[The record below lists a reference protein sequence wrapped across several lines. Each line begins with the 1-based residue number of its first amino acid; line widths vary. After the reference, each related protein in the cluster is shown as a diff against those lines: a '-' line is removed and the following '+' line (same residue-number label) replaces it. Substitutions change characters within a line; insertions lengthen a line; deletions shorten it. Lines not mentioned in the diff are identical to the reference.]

1 MRSPFSAES
10 DAIVRRLPEAV
21 WQKLQGSR
29 LFLTGGT
36 GWFGRN
42 LLETIVHANAL
53 LGTRIDV
60 VALSRN
66 PGQFAKAAPHL
77 TNAPGIVLHAGNI
90 LDFSFPSG
98 HFSHVLHAATTSA
111 QETSAGEP
119 PLAKFDTLV
128 GGTRRVLEFAK
139 ACGTSNLLF
148 TSSGVAGAQAPDGRL
163 IREDH
168 SGAPATTDPAT
179 ALGQG
184 KRAAEFLCAC
194 YGEQYGW
201 NTSIARC
208 FSFVGPYMPLD
219 LHYAI
224 GNFIRAALSNH
235 PIVVKSDGTPVRS
248 YLYTGDLVVWLL
260 TLLVREGRP
269 RIYNVGSDQSISIGT
284 LAGLVRD
291 ELNPG
296 LEVRILGQAG
306 LSVGNP
312 VRNYYVPNIDRARTE
327 LALDVWT
334 NLGNAL
340 RLTAA
345 HASARE
351 LQSSNC

>member
-1 MRSPFSAES
+1 MHSPFPAES
-10 DAIVRRLPEAV
+10 DAIVRRVPEAV

-42 LLETIVHANAL
+42 LLETIVHANTL
-53 LGTRIDV
+53 LDTRIDV
-60 VALSRN
+60 VVLSRN

-77 TNAPGIVLHAGNI
+77 SKSPSITLHAGNV
-90 LDFSFPSG
+90 LDFNFPSG

-139 ACGTSNLLF
+139 ASSASNLLF
-148 TSSGVAGAQAPDGRL
+148 TSSGVAGAQAPDGGP
-163 IREDH
+163 ISEDFP
-168 SGAPATTDPAT
+168 GAPMTTDPET

-224 GNFIRAALSNH
+224 GNFILAAHSNR
-235 PIVVKSDGTPVRS
+235 PIVVKGDGTPVRS

-260 TLLVREGRP
+260 TLLAREGRP
-269 RIYNVGSDQSISIGT
+269 RIYNVGSDQGISIGA

-291 ELNPG
+291 KLNPA
-296 LEVRILGQAG
+296 LEVRILGQSG

-312 VRNYYVPNIDRARTE
+312 MRNYYVPNIDRARAE
-327 LALDVWT
+327 LALGVWT
-334 NLGNAL
+334 NLGNAMQ
-340 RLTAA
+340 LTAA
-345 HASARE
+345 HESVRE

>member
-1 MRSPFSAES
+1 
-10 DAIVRRLPEAV
+10 
-21 WQKLQGSR
+21 
-29 LFLTGGT
+29 
-36 GWFGRN
+36 
-42 LLETIVHANAL
+42 
-53 LGTRIDV
+53 
-60 VALSRN
+60 
-66 PGQFAKAAPHL
+66 L

-119 PLAKFDTLV
+119 PLAKFDMLV

-139 ACGTSNLLF
+139 ACGALNLLF
-148 TSSGVAGAQAPDGRL
+148 TSSGVASEQAPDGGL
-163 IREDH
+163 IRENH

-219 LHYAI
+219 LQYAI
-224 GNFIRAALSNH
+224 GNFIRAALSNR
-235 PIVVKSDGTPVRS
+235 PIVVKGDGTPVRS

-269 RIYNVGSDQSISIGT
+269 RIYNVGSDQGISIGN
-284 LAGLVRD
+284 LAALVRD
-291 ELNPG
+291 ELNPA
-296 LEVRILGQAG
+296 LEVHILGQAG

-312 VRNYYVPNIDRARTE
+312 LRNYYVPNIDRARAE

-334 NLGNAL
+334 NPSNAL

-345 HASARE
+345 HESARE
-351 LQSSNC
+351 LQSSNR

>member
-1 MRSPFSAES
+1 MRSPFLGDN
-10 DAIVRRLPEAV
+10 DAIVRRVPETV

-42 LLETIVHANAL
+42 LLETVAHANAL
-53 LGTRIDV
+53 LGTGIEV
-60 VALSRN
+60 VVLSRD
-66 PGQFAKAAPHL
+66 PARFAKAAPHL
-77 TNAPGIVLHAGNI
+77 AGAPGMALHAGDVR
-90 LDFSFPSG
+90 DFSFPSG

-128 GGTRRVLEFAK
+128 GGTRRVLDFAR
-139 ACGTSNLLF
+139 ACGASNLLF
-148 TSSGVAGAQAPDGRL
+148 TSSGVAGAQPPDGGP
-163 IREDH
+163 IREDYP
-168 SGAPATTDPAT
+168 GAPATTDPAT

-184 KRAAEFLCAC
+184 KRAAEFLCSC

-224 GNFIRAALSNH
+224 GNFIGAALSNR
-235 PIVVKSDGTPVRS
+235 PIVVKGDGSPVRS

-260 TLLVREGRP
+260 TLLAREGRP
-269 RIYNVGSDQSISIGT
+269 RIYNVGSDQGISIGA

-291 ELNPG
+291 ALNPA

-306 LSVGNP
+306 LSIGNP
-312 VRNYYVPNIDRARTE
+312 LRSFYVPNIDRARAE
-327 LALDVWT
+327 LALEVWT
-334 NLGNAL
+334 NPGTAL
-340 RLTAA
+340 QLTAA